1 MNTSCKASADP
12 YPCCTDGGI
21 CVVDGIQNIVMG
33 LVIHTMNVKILIVKH
48 RGSRLYGQV
57 QEHVMPSMTTIR
69 RLSMAWLSGSLIVK
83 VLMRCMD
90 PAT

>member
-1 MNTSCKASADP
+1 MLIHIRAVLLEEPVLLTEYK
-12 YPCCTDGGI
+12 
-21 CVVDGIQNIVMG
+21 NIVMG

-48 RGSRLYGQV
+48 SGIELYGQV
-57 QEHVMPSMTTIR
+57 QEHVIPSMTTIR

-83 VLMRCMD
+83 VLIRCMD